1 MKEETVATIESSVK
15 ECETHI
21 LRLRRGE
28 RLLAGFFPLTMESY
42 SDLDDE
48 KTEHIDQFLYRFS
61 KLQDSMGTRLL
72 PSVFAYLEGDDSP
85 RPFLDVLNRLEKLGI
100 LSDVKDWEFF
110 RSLRNN
116 LAHDY
121 PESAAQTVETL
132 NLLFTEWRRLADTFA
147 RVRDRYMQNVK
158 RS

>member
-1 MKEETVATIESSVK
+1 MKEETVVTIESSIK

-21 LRLRRGE
+21 LRLQRCD
-28 RLLAGFFPLTMESY
+28 RLLAGFFPLTAEGFPG
-42 SDLDDE
+42 LDDE
-48 KTEHIDQFLYRFS
+48 KIEHIDQFLYRFS

-72 PSVFAYLEGDDSP
+72 PSVFVYLEGDGSP

-100 LSDVKDWEFF
+100 LADVKDWQFF
-110 RSLRNN
+110 RTLRNN

-121 PESAAQTVETL
+121 PESSAQTVETL
-132 NLLFTEWRRLADTFA
+132 NLLYGEWRRLAEIFS
-147 RVRDRYMQNVK
+147 RVRDHYREIAK